1 MNKKFLIGI
10 IVVLGLSI
18 GLFWSYQ
25 NNNSHSNMGHKNHQM
40 SSETDHP
47 NHGSHEEMNHA
58 GMNDKMMGKMDLPVS
73 LRKQL
78 DKTVL
83 AYFDIQK
90 ALSKDELDNAKK
102 KSKEIELILMQK
114 DINQLSGHTKTL
126 WEKERRILS
135 HSLMALKSS
144 KNLTEARKYFEKLSM
159 SIEMLVTHFGGPK
172 GEPITKYHCPMVDNN
187 RGAAW
192 LQNSKGTQNPYYG
205 SQMFSC
211 GSKVKEL

>member
-83 AYFDIQK
+83 AYFDIQM

-102 KSKEIELILMQK
+102 KSKEIELILMQ
-114 DINQLSGHTKTL
+114 
-126 WEKERRILS
+126 
-135 HSLMALKSS
+135 
-144 KNLTEARKYFEKLSM
+144 
-159 SIEMLVTHFGGPK
+159 
-172 GEPITKYHCPMVDNN
+172 
-187 RGAAW
+187 
-192 LQNSKGTQNPYYG
+192 
-205 SQMFSC
+205 FS
-211 GSKVKEL
+211 